1 MEDLEKSII
10 SEGIYGIV
18 CMYINNKIPFQLVV
32 ENHNNWA
39 FPLPENLQTEKQFL
53 MNIKEQTLEESYVE
67 DGEIFI
73 STEFGDEKNYKSFA
87 LCDVKGIAFNGQP
100 MMMKPFRDLPGIPEP
115 KETTAKFN
123 EPSEEDLRA
132 SMEVFKEF
140 NPTLFKD
147 K

>member
-18 CMYINNKIPFQLVV
+18 CMYINNKIPFQLIV
-32 ENHNNWA
+32 ENHNNWE
-39 FPLPENLQTEKQFL
+39 FPLPENVQKLKNYPL
-53 MNIKEQTLEESYVE
+53 DIKEQTLEESYVE
-67 DGEIFI
+67 DGVIFI
-73 STEFGDEKNYKSFA
+73 STEFGDEKNYKTFG
-87 LCDVKGIAFNGQP
+87 LCDIKGIAIGGQP
-100 MMMKPFRDLPGIPEP
+100 FLLKPFIELPGIPEP

-140 NPTLFKD
+140 NPNLFKD